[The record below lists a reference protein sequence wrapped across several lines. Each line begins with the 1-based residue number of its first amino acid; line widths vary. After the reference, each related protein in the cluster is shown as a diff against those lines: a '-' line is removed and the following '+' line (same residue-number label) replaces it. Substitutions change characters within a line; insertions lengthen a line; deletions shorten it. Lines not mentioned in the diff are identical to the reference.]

1 MKTFADS
8 HYLFE
13 KGSPDGVN
21 TFTSPDKFVAHWHRA
36 GEILYLMPSEDSS
49 KIKARVI
56 VGDTLYE
63 ITPGDIIFIPGQ
75 QIHEVPDGCKGRLYG
90 LQYNTNILSSQS
102 EFLPYIRRFARIAVL
117 RKSYTPELTTYLI
130 AKFEEI
136 RAMNNADE
144 RFRRIRSAMIL
155 CDCFMSIADYI
166 DNKYSVDDSSVS
178 PSAILAINRVC
189 EYVKENLTKDPS
201 LENAAKHVGLCT
213 SYLSRTFK
221 QVLGISYTDYVNR
234 NKVSLAISLMAS
246 DEYSITEICYLA
258 GFNSISSFNRVFLNV
273 TGLTPRKFRRYNS
286 GQSLNNELQ

>member
-21 TFTSPDKFVAHWHRA
+21 TFTSPDKFTAHWHRA
-36 GEILYLMPSEDSS
+36 GEILYLMPSDD
-49 KIKARVI
+49 KAKPAARVV

-63 ITPGDIIFIPGQ
+63 INPGDIIFIPGM
-75 QIHEVPDGCKGRLYG
+75 QIHEVPDGCKGHLFG
-90 LQYNTNILSSQS
+90 LQYNTNILTSQS
-102 EFLPYIRRFARIAVL
+102 EFLPYVRRFARIALL
-117 RKSYTPELTTYLI
+117 RRSEAPELTIYLI

-136 RAMNNADE
+136 RSMNNSDE
-144 RFRRIRSAMIL
+144 RFRRIKSAMIL
-155 CDCFMSIADYI
+155 CECFMSIADYI

-178 PSAILAINRVC
+178 PSAILAVNRVC
-189 EYVKENLTKDPS
+189 EYVKDNITKDPS
-201 LENAAKHVGLCT
+201 LENAAKYVGLCT

-246 DEYSITEICYLA
+246 DEYSITEICYLS

-273 TGLTPRKFRRYNS
+273 TGLTPRKFRKHTS
-286 GQSLNNELQ
+286 GQSLNNSLQ

>member
-117 RKSYTPELTTYLI
+117 RKSDTPELTTYLI

-144 RFRRIRSAMIL
+144 RFKRIRSAMIL

-166 DNKYSVDDSSVS
+166 DKKYSVDDSSVS

-189 EYVKENLTKDPS
+189 EYVKDNLTKDPS